1 MSRGAHHLSR
11 FTPREVRT
19 VFAQGKRYS
28 FDPGLT
34 FIIAPCLGTR
44 GRILVITPRK
54 LGNAIERNTLRR
66 RLKAAFFELGL
77 STSNYDCLVLARRKA
92 VALPFQQ
99 LADLLQQAFVKHQQ
113 TTTAIHE

>member
-1 MSRGAHHLSR
+1 MSRGAQRISQ

-19 VFAQGKRYS
+19 VFAQGRRYS

-34 FIIAPCLGTR
+34 FIITPCLGAK

-66 RLKAAFFELGL
+66 RLKSAYFELGL
-77 STSNYDCLVLARRKA
+77 YTKGFDCLVLSRRKA
-92 VALPFQQ
+92 VALPYQQ
-99 LADLLQQAFVKHQQ
+99 LAALLQQAFVKHQQ
-113 TTTAIHE
+113 ITS